1 MNDGRPREDEP
12 SRLILARTRAETL
25 DMPSSDQVTEDLHTI
40 LLADDE
46 THLRTLVRTTLEDP
60 RYRIVEASNG
70 TAALELARRERP
82 DLVVLDLMMPGLT
95 GLEVLERLR
104 VEPDTARVPIVMLTA
119 TGQEKDRVRAL
130 ALGADAYLVKPFSP
144 LELLQTVESLR
155 ERTRELRCA
164 ATEGTE
170 PATAD
175 ADGTPAAV
183 LSSDTDEARAPEA
196 LEVAESQLAL
206 YARDLKQAMEAERA
220 KAEELERANARLR
233 LLDRLKSDFLSFI
246 SHELRT
252 PLNALSAVAL
262 FDPGA
267 DPAEQRELI
276 ELTREGYERLESF
289 VARGLEYF
297 DWLAMGRRACATSVD
312 VRSLVRRRVDALA
325 SRASGVE
332 VQVDLP
338 DGPCTVRAKGDDLG
352 RLLDLLLD
360 NAVKFSQGARVD
372 VALRCDGGVARVQVK
387 DIGVGFPSELAE
399 ELFQPFT
406 IADPLHHER
415 GSGMSLALGR
425 AIVEAYGGT
434 IRAASAGRGLGALF
448 EIELPVREAP
458 SEAEPV

>member
-1 MNDGRPREDEP
+1 MPP
-12 SRLILARTRAETL
+12 SDA
-25 DMPSSDQVTEDLHTI
+25 VTENLHTI

-46 THLRTLVRTTLEDP
+46 AHLRTLVRTTLEDP
-60 RYRIVEASNG
+60 RYRIVEASTG

-95 GLEVLERLR
+95 GLEVLQRLR

-119 TGQEKDRVRAL
+119 TGQEKDRTRAL
-130 ALGADAYLVKPFSP
+130 QLGADAYLVKPFSP
-144 LELLQTVESLR
+144 LELLQTVEALR

-164 ATEGTE
+164 ATEGVEVAEEKSAGATDAVAAASCLGDRGLE
-170 PATAD
+170 P
-175 ADGTPAAV
+175 
-183 LSSDTDEARAPEA
+183 

-252 PLNALSAVAL
+252 PLNALSAVSL

-267 DPAEQRELI
+267 DPDEQRELI

-297 DWLAMGRRACATSVD
+297 DWLAISRRDHATSVD
-312 VRSLVRRRVDALA
+312 LCALVRRRMDALETQDGA
-325 SRASGVE
+325 AVAVE
-332 VQVDLP
+332 LP
-338 DGPCTVRAKGDDLG
+338 AGGCSVRAREEDVD
-352 RLLDLLLD
+352 RLLELLLD
-360 NAVKFSQGARVD
+360 NAVKFSRAGTRISAAARRDGDRTRFQV
-372 VALRCDGGVARVQVK
+372 RDGG
-387 DIGVGFPSELAE
+387 IGFPPELGE
-399 ELFQPFT
+399 EIFQPFT
-406 IADPLHHER
+406 IADPLHHQR
-415 GSGMSLALGR
+415 GTGMSLALAR

-434 IRAASAGRGLGALF
+434 IRAESAGRGHGALF
-448 EIELPVREAP
+448 EVDLP
-458 SEAEPV
+458 S